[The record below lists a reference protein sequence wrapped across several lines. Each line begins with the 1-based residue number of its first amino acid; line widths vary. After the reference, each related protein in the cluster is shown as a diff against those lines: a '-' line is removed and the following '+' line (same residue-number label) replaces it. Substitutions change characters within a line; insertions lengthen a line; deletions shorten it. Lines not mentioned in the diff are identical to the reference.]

1 MSTLLVVENDEDT
14 ALALRILLNQAG
26 YRVEHTD
33 DGRAALRA
41 AQAVQPDLLVFDLGV
56 SNVDRDQV
64 LAAIRALR
72 DVPVLLLA
80 PPGQDA
86 DEVRLLRQEAAGYLA
101 KPFDNADL
109 VARVEELLRRP
120 RPPARSAPAGASPF
134 DPLARSASAGALP
147 FDPPVRRAPAAPAPF
162 DPAVAARAAL
172 VGANG
177 GEVEPVS
184 PGAAGGVAGEE
195 VYDDGYLRLDAHAR
209 SARVQGQEIR
219 LTPIEF
225 RLLEVLIRHHDVV
238 LSPSQLLARAWGDP
252 SGVGPDRVKF
262 AVLRLRRKLGAREPE
277 DSPVES
283 VRGFGYRYRQ
293 PH

>member
-14 ALALRILLNQAG
+14 ALALRILLSQAG

-41 AQAVQPDLLVFDLGV
+41 AQVVKPDLLVFDLGL
-56 SNVDRDQV
+56 SNVDRAQV
-64 LAAIRALR
+64 LAGIRELR
-72 DVPVLLLA
+72 DVAVLLLA

-86 DEVRLLRQEAAGYLA
+86 DEVRALRQAAAGYLA
-101 KPFDNADL
+101 KPFAGADL
-109 VARVEELLRRP
+109 VSKVEELLRRP
-120 RPPARSAPAGASPF
+120 RPPAQRAPVTPF
-134 DPLARSASAGALP
+134 DP
-147 FDPPVRRAPAAPAPF
+147 
-162 DPAVAARAAL
+162 VAAVQAAT
-172 VGANG
+172 VVEVDTPDDGA
-177 GEVEPVS
+177 
-184 PGAAGGVAGEE
+184 
-195 VYDDGYLRLDAHAR
+195 VYDDGYLRLDAQAR
-209 SARVQGQEIR
+209 SARVDGREIR

-225 RLLEVLIRHHDVV
+225 RLLEVLIRHHDTV

-283 VRGFGYRYRQ
+283 VRGFGYRYCQ
-293 PH
+293 PR